1 LTSDQV
7 LAQKQLDVREMNKFL
22 ALGYEEDISFGRN
35 LNGKD
40 WYLAKFEKDGR
51 HPLLR
56 KEEKLKNKIKGQEA
70 RIMIDKLEHNH
81 QEYLKREEERL
92 EKRQSRNKNNNA
104 REKKRIKRE
113 AERLRTKR
121 LEKCK
126 QNTTERAAQF
136 KKRLHDLKTR
146 EEKYIKRFLTE
157 RPLYQRKR
165 GLNKKAA
172 REFKESRLR
181 EVHES
186 HNRVTLEDIKRH
198 QENIKKL
205 KAQVPHNFHP
215 QTLPEEN
222 LEFYNNSKMRSL
234 GNNVSNYPNPF
245 FYSGKHDKAY
255 FESEIDNPT
264 TKGHVK
270 SQFLIP
276 QPEGGHP
283 EPDPQKSTVVKYKP
297 FLSFKQIGRDELLY
311 YQLKR
316 KKFAQNANAQN
327 AADFESNN
335 KGRSLKKLP
344 QLKKEHA
351 SQAQRDQ
358 ISKIQ
363 HINQSL
369 PSLYLDY
376 SRAMGRKSLIKNLE
390 QGNPDFNIGNGNGG
404 VLAGLELGQ
413 SVDFGTKEKFD
424 K

>member
-1 LTSDQV
+1 
-7 LAQKQLDVREMNKFL
+7 MNKFL

-56 KEEKLKNKIKGQEA
+56 KEEKLRNKIKGQEA

-81 QEYLKREEERL
+81 QEYLKREGERL
-92 EKRQSRNKNNNA
+92 EKRQSHDKNNSA

-113 AERLRTKR
+113 AEKLRTKR
-121 LEKCK
+121 IEKCK

-205 KAQVPHNFHP
+205 KAQVPHNFDP

-270 SQFLIP
+270 SQSRIP
-276 QPEGGHP
+276 QPVSDQPEG
-283 EPDPQKSTVVKYKP
+283 DLQKSTVVKYKP

-311 YQLKR
+311 YHLKS

-327 AADFESNN
+327 ASDFVESN

-344 QLKKEHA
+344 QLKKELLI
-351 SQAQRDQ
+351 QAQRDK
-358 ISKIQ
+358 ISKVQ
-363 HINQSL
+363 LSNQSL

-376 SRAMGRKSLIKNLE
+376 SRAIGRKTLVKNLE
-390 QGNPDFNIGNGNGG
+390 QGNLEFDTKDGQKG
-404 VLAGLELGQ
+404 VLEVLELGQ
-413 SVDFGTKEKFD
+413 SVDFGKKEKYD
-424 K
+424 Q

>member
-1 LTSDQV
+1 
-7 LAQKQLDVREMNKFL
+7 
-22 ALGYEEDISFGRN
+22 

-40 WYLAKFEKDGR
+40 WYLAKFAKDGR

-56 KEEKLKNKIKGQEA
+56 KEEKLRNKIKGQEA

-92 EKRQSRNKNNNA
+92 ERRQSRNKNNSA

-146 EEKYIKRFLTE
+146 EEKYIKQFLTE

-205 KAQVPHNFHP
+205 KAQVPHNFDP

-270 SQFLIP
+270 SQSGIP
-276 QPEGGHP
+276 QPDIGQPEG
-283 EPDPQKSTVVKYKP
+283 DPQKSMLVKYKP

-311 YQLKR
+311 YQLKK
-316 KKFAQNANAQN
+316 KKFSQNANAQN

-335 KGRSLKKLP
+335 KGRPLKKLP
-344 QLKKEHA
+344 QLKKELA

-363 HINQSL
+363 QINQSL

-376 SRAMGRKSLIKNLE
+376 SRAMGRKSLIKNPE
-390 QGNPDFNIGNGNGG
+390 QANTDFNIGDRNGV

-424 K
+424 Q